1 MFIGSGSWSKFI
13 IIFIVFRHFKMSLSK
28 MDHLS
33 DEVSLEVYSYLEVK
47 DLLVMRKVSARHHAR
62 LAMDKKLWKFTRI
75 FMNELFR
82 DKEYFT
88 REEKRENPSMME
100 MFLAVSIEGK

>member
-1 MFIGSGSWSKFI
+1 
-13 IIFIVFRHFKMSLSK
+13 

-33 DEVSLEVYSYLEVK
+33 DEVSLEIYSYLEVK
-47 DLLVMRKVSARHHAR
+47 DLLVMRKVSVRHAR

-75 FMNELFR
+75 FMKELFR

-88 REEKRENPSMME
+88 QEEKRENPSMME
-100 MFLAVSIEGK
+100 MFLAVSKKESKTSLLYLDGLSIEI